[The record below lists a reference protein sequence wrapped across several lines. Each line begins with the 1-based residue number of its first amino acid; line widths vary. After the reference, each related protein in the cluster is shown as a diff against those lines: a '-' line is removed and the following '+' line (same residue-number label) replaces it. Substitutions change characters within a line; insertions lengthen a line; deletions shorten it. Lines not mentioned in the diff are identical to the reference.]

1 MGALGAAAALAL
13 GAVVARGDRGA
24 VPGAVL
30 TPPTIS
36 GTSAL
41 NATLTAVPG
50 TWVVDD
56 DARGA
61 PRYRYQWLLCD
72 AAGVNC
78 TQIAGAIAST
88 FTVTSAEAGDS
99 LRVQVIEITSEE
111 DGDEI
116 DASAPGVSAATTPVP
131 APPVN
136 GAAPTVTVSAPRGAA
151 GAIQGPPQVG
161 GSLIASSGAWSGT
174 QPLAFSYQWLR
185 CDAGGAGCTPIVGAT
200 GQTYAP
206 IVGDVGDTL
215 RVLVTARN
223 AAGSAAAQSAATP
236 AVALVP
242 VLHVSELLRPLGG
255 SVRVRSRGSKR
266 FIDVHALG
274 LIRDGST
281 VDATSGQLALTVAD
295 DAQGHTSTADL
306 YGASFS
312 VKQGV
317 GPHPLTDLGLQGRPR
332 CSAADIARAHAR
344 SLWAHDTG
352 GHFSTHGRYASAIV
366 RGTTWVTTELCEG
379 TFVRVYQGSV
389 SIYDR
394 TKRRTVTIGAG
405 HGYLAHAPEPRGRV
419 QNESGS
425 LH

>member
-13 GAVVARGDRGA
+13 GAVVARGDHGA
-24 VPGAVL
+24 VTAAVL

-36 GTSAL
+36 GTAAL

-50 TWVVDD
+50 TWVLD
-56 DARGA
+56 DAAGA
-61 PRYRYQWLLCD
+61 PRYRYQWLRCD
-72 AAGVNC
+72 TAGANC
-78 TQIAGAIAST
+78 TQISDATGSSYV
-88 FTVTSAEAGDS
+88 VTSADTGDS
-99 LRVQVIEITSEE
+99 LRVQVIEITSE
-111 DGDEI
+111 DGD
-116 DASAPGVSAATTPVP
+116 DDLDVSAPGVSAATTPVP

-136 GAAPTVTVSAPRGAA
+136 SAAPTVSVSAPRGTA
-151 GAIQGPPQVG
+151 GAIQGPPLVG

-185 CDAGGAGCTPIVGAT
+185 CDAGGSGCTPIRGAT

-215 RVLVTARN
+215 RVQVTATN
-223 AAGSAAAQSAATP
+223 AAGSAGAQSAATST
-236 AVALVP
+236 VALVP
-242 VLHVSELLRPLGG
+242 VLHVSEVLRPLGG
-255 SVRVRSRGSKR
+255 SVRVRSRASKR
-266 FIDVHALG
+266 FIVVHALG
-274 LIRDGST
+274 LIPDGSA
-281 VDATSGQLALTVAD
+281 VDATSGQIALTVAD

-312 VKQGV
+312 VNQEAGAR
-317 GPHPLTDLGLQGRPR
+317 PLTDLGLQGRPR
-332 CSAADIARAHAR
+332 CSAADIARAGAR
-344 SLWAHDTG
+344 SLWAHDSG
-352 GHFSTHGRYASAIV
+352 GHFRTRGRYASAIV

-394 TKRRTVTIGAG
+394 TKRRTVAIGAG
-405 HGYLAHAPEPRGRV
+405 HSYLAHAPEPPGRV
-419 QNESGS
+419 ENESGS